1 MIDKILT
8 LAVATTPII
17 FVSST
22 IAVSMFVDPPAKLSP
37 KEREELEKAIAESRW
52 ATELAKA
59 MATTPEAQ
67 GELKKLLA
75 KSVVSTIEKWW

>member
-22 IAVSMFVDPPAKLSP
+22 IAVSMFVDPPVKLTP
-37 KEREELEKAIAESRW
+37 KEREELEAAVRESRW

-67 GELKKLLA
+67 EQLKKLLA
-75 KSVVSTIEKWW
+75 KSIVSTIEKW

>member
-8 LAVATTPII
+8 LAVASTPII

-22 IAVSMFVDPPAKLSP
+22 IAISMFVDPPAKLKP
-37 KEREELEKAIAESRW
+37 KEREELEKAISESKWAE
-52 ATELAKA
+52 ELARA

-67 GELKKLLA
+67 EELRKLLA
-75 KSVVSTIEKWW
+75 RSVVSTIEKWW

>member
-22 IAVSMFVDPPAKLSP
+22 IAVNMFVDPPAKLTP
-37 KEREELEKAIAESRW
+37 KEREELEVAVRESRW

-67 GELKKLLA
+67 KQIRELLA
-75 KSVVSTIEKWW
+75 KSIVSTIEKWW

>member
-8 LAVATTPII
+8 LAVASTPII

-22 IAVSMFVDPPAKLSP
+22 IVVNMFIDPPAKLTP
-37 KEREELEKAIAESRW
+37 KEREELEAAVRESKW

-67 GELKKLLA
+67 EELKKLLA